1 MDFEF
6 ITPGQPLMMSSGA
19 FWLVMIVFLPV
30 LALVG
35 RRRRLMTVWVTAVSV
50 LMAIKGSGALAMLM
64 LLTAAM
70 DWMTAHAMSKTDDPV
85 RKRVMLWTSIAC
97 SVGLLAYFKYA
108 NFALAT
114 WHDIVGG
121 NFSPLDLVLPVGI
134 SFYTFRTISYVV
146 DVYKGKMQP
155 VDSLLD
161 YVFYLTFFPC
171 MVAGPIVRA
180 RDFMPQLEQ
189 WRPAVERDVWDG
201 VWQFLVGLVK
211 KAVVADYIAQYTAI
225 VYGNTTGY
233 SGVELL
239 VAVVGYAVQIYMDF
253 SGYSDMAIGL
263 GRVMGFDLGVNFDLP
278 YRSRNV
284 TEFWRRWHISL
295 SFWLRDYIYIS
306 LGGNRKGKVR
316 QHLNLLATML
326 VGGLWHG
333 ASWNFVLWGA
343 GHGVALCIHKLLM
356 PRLKAIEDTRWVT
369 VASVVAT
376 CVVVAVLWVP
386 FATADMATAGD
397 VLGGVFSRWDWAYI
411 PVMASVRPLLLLVIM
426 VAIASHYMPV
436 RWLEAAKGWFVEARW
451 WWRLAVIV
459 AVVQLVLQFA
469 GEDVQ
474 PFLYASF

>member
-1 MDFEF
+1 MDLFT
-6 ITPGQPLMMSSGA
+6 ITPGQPLMMSSGT
-19 FWLVMIVFLPV
+19 FWLLMLVFLPL
-30 LALVG
+30 LALLRS
-35 RRRRLMTVWVTAVSV
+35 RRRMMVAFVTAFSV
-50 LMAIKGSGALAMLM
+50 LVAIKGSGVLAMLM

-70 DWMTAHAMSKTDDPV
+70 DWMTAHAIASTDNAS
-85 RKRVMLWTSIAC
+85 RRRVMLWTSIAC

-121 NFSPLDLVLPVGI
+121 NFQPLDLVLPVGI
-134 SFYTFRTISYVV
+134 SFYTFRTVSYVV

-180 RDFMPQLEQ
+180 RDFMPQLAQ
-189 WRPAVERDVWDG
+189 WRPAAVRDVWDG

-233 SGVELL
+233 SGYELL
-239 VAVVGYAVQIYMDF
+239 VAIVGYSVQIYMDF

-263 GRVMGFDLGVNFDLP
+263 GRVLGFDLGVNFDLP
-278 YRSRNV
+278 YRSLNV

-295 SFWLRDYIYIS
+295 SFWLRDYVYIS

-316 QHLNLLATML
+316 QHVNLLTTML

-333 ASWNFVLWGA
+333 ASWNFVIWGA
-343 GHGVALCIHKLLM
+343 GHGIALCVHKLLM
-356 PRLKAIEDTRWVT
+356 PRLAAVASSRWVT
-369 VASVVAT
+369 VASTVAT
-376 CVVVAVLWVP
+376 FVVVSVLWVF
-386 FATADMATAGD
+386 FATPDMATALD
-397 VLGGVFSRWDWAYI
+397 VLGGAVARFDWAYI
-411 PVMASVRPLLLLVIM
+411 PVMAQVRPLLCVVIVLALV
-426 VAIASHYMPV
+426 SHYMPV
-436 RWLEAAKGWFVEARW
+436 RWMDGARQWFVGARW
-451 WWRLAVIV
+451 WWRLLVIV